1 MRCSFR
7 PDRFAAIALLAAGL
21 AVVLSLA
28 SPTTRAQDAPAVE
41 LADPAADDAD
51 SFKIPEGDADAIQ
64 KFINQLAKREPEGE
78 TEQEQRAY
86 TVKVL
91 TTLAAAGESLLKAN
105 PTDRQ
110 AAEAYEFRIT
120 ALSILNQLGEKDV
133 EKKLAEA
140 IDAARNDKRDPV
152 AVVGWQS
159 FIQNAF
165 SNWETAD
172 DAAKQKFA
180 DAIVDKVKEDG
191 VQPIDVSI
199 VGAVAT
205 NLDGTDD
212 EFVGKLLAA
221 ANPLIEKSDDATVKQ
236 TFDEANLAGML
247 RRMKLMGQ
255 PMEISGKTLDGKEI
269 DWDSYRGK
277 VVLVDFW
284 ASWCGPCRAELPNVL
299 RLYKAYHD
307 KGFDVLGIS
316 LDETQQA
323 AVKGVK
329 DANIPWPSIFPE
341 NEEERRWNHPLVR
354 HYGIGGIPMAILV
367 DQEGNV
373 VHMQARGEN
382 LATELQRLLGD
393 PLVPLDKD
401 GAGEKN
407 ETETAVEK

>member
-1 MRCSFR
+1 
-7 PDRFAAIALLAAGL
+7 
-21 AVVLSLA
+21 
-28 SPTTRAQDAPAVE
+28 
-41 LADPAADDAD
+41 
-51 SFKIPEGDADAIQ
+51 
-64 KFINQLAKREPEGE
+64 
-78 TEQEQRAY
+78 
-86 TVKVL
+86 
-91 TTLAAAGESLLKAN
+91 
-105 PTDRQ
+105 
-110 AAEAYEFRIT
+110 
-120 ALSILNQLGEKDV
+120 
-133 EKKLAEA
+133 
-140 IDAARNDKRDPV
+140 
-152 AVVGWQS
+152 
-159 FIQNAF
+159 
-165 SNWETAD
+165 
-172 DAAKQKFA
+172 
-180 DAIVDKVKEDG
+180 
-191 VQPIDVSI
+191 
-199 VGAVAT
+199 
-205 NLDGTDD
+205 
-212 EFVGKLLAA
+212 
-221 ANPLIEKSDDATVKQ
+221 VKQ

-401 GAGEKN
+401 GAEEKN

>member
-1 MRCSFR
+1 
-7 PDRFAAIALLAAGL
+7 
-21 AVVLSLA
+21 
-28 SPTTRAQDAPAVE
+28 
-41 LADPAADDAD
+41 
-51 SFKIPEGDADAIQ
+51 
-64 KFINQLAKREPEGE
+64 
-78 TEQEQRAY
+78 
-86 TVKVL
+86 VL

-140 IDAARNDKRDPV
+140 IETARNDKRDPV
-152 AVVGWQS
+152 AVVGWQT